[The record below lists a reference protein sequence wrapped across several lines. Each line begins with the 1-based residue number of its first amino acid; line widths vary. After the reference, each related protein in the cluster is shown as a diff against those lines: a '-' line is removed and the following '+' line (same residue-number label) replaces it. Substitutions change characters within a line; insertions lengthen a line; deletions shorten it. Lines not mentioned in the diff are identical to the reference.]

1 MDKQKIK
8 RICFLPETINK
19 SGKSI
24 YDLLSDFK
32 KKDFN
37 NEFIKKD
44 LKFIIKNNPEIIEN
58 WLTYSSDKEPGP
70 GFFFNQTASNYEL
83 GYINKNGE
91 KINSELYENKYEAC
105 SLFIYNEILEVI
117 KE

>member
-1 MDKQKIK
+1 MI
-8 RICFLPETINK
+8 IK

-24 YDLLSDFK
+24 YELLSDLNN
-32 KKDFN
+32 KDFN

-44 LKFIIKNNPEIIEN
+44 LKFIIKNNPELIEN

-70 GFFFNQTASNYEL
+70 GFFFNQIGSNYEL
-83 GYINKNGE
+83 GFINKNGE

-117 KE
+117 KEWKKLK